1 MPILQ
6 GYDGDRGKGQADDP
20 PEEDYPFSARVTL
33 CVCPR
38 CSSVIIGREEE
49 VDFDGHFDSPR
60 RVWPS
65 PPVSLSYRIPPEIR
79 SSLMEA
85 DKCLK
90 GQAYTASVAMCGR
103 ALEAIGRHFY
113 PPLSAEEAPL
123 MLKHAIDKLASDQVI
138 DGRLHKWGLALHAD
152 RNLAAHPSCTHFKE
166 QDAKDV
172 FKFAMNICDY
182 IFVLSAQFEDFEK
195 RRKSRAEIKQEEGKS
210 PKVTEKQMPHP

>member
-1 MPILQ
+1 MGAEVKAQ
-6 GYDGDRGKGQADDP
+6 VDDP

-33 CVCPR
+33 CVCPK

-49 VDFDGHFDSPR
+49 EDFDGHFGSPR

-65 PPVSLSYRIPPEIR
+65 PPVNLSYKIPKEIR
-79 SSLMEA
+79 LSLVEA

-90 GQAYTASVAMCGR
+90 GQAYTASIAMCGR
-103 ALEAIGRHFY
+103 ALEAVGRHFY
-113 PPLSAEEAPL
+113 PSISAKRPPL
-123 MLKHAIDKLASDQVI
+123 MLKQAIDKLAADQII
-138 DGRLHKWGLALHAD
+138 DGRLHKWGLALHSD
-152 RNLAAHPSCTHFKE
+152 RNLAAHPSGTDFKE

-195 RRKSRAEIKQEEGKS
+195 RRKARTQAKPKGKQS
-210 PKVTEKQMPHP
+210 PI

>member
-1 MPILQ
+1 MAVM
-6 GYDGDRGKGQADDP
+6 GAEVRAQADDP
-20 PEEDYPFSARVTL
+20 PEEGYPFASRVSL
-33 CVCPR
+33 CICPR
-38 CSSVIIGREEE
+38 CSSVIIGSEEE
-49 VDFDGHFDSPR
+49 ADFDGNFESPR

-65 PPVSLSYRIPPEIR
+65 PPVSLSYRIPKEIR
-79 SSLMEA
+79 SSLLEA

-113 PPLSAEEAPL
+113 PPTSEKGSPL
-123 MLKHAIDKLASDQVI
+123 MLKQAIDKLAADQII
-138 DGRLHKWGLALHAD
+138 DGRLHKWGLALHSD
-152 RNLAAHPSCTHFKE
+152 RNLATHPSGTDFKE

-195 RRKSRAEIKQEEGKS
+195 RRKVRAEVRQK
-210 PKVTEKQMPHP
+210 TEQNSK